1 MSDDFDGEPIHGLPQ
16 RPPAGERIL
25 WQGAPQW
32 RATALRTFHVRKVAA
47 YFAVL
52 FAWGVLDALIDG
64 ETGSAALL
72 GSLKVLPVGLL
83 VIGALAGLAAIVAR
97 TTVYTITTQRVV
109 MRFGIALPMAVNF
122 PFRLV
127 AGAAIKDWPDGSGNI
142 PLKLHRGARVG
153 YVVMWPHVR
162 PWHLAQ
168 PQPMLRGIAD
178 VRQVAATL
186 ARALVE
192 AEPALA
198 AQAAQAE
205 VRAGTGAPPG
215 AGRPGSGTGQATAA
229 A

>member
-1 MSDDFDGEPIHGLPQ
+1 MSDDFDGEPIPGLPQ
-16 RPPAGERIL
+16 RPPSGERIL

-32 RATALRTFHVRKVAA
+32 QATALRTFHVRKVAA

-52 FAWGVLDALIDG
+52 FAWGVLDALLDG
-64 ETGSAALL
+64 ETLATALL
-72 GSLKVLPVGLL
+72 GSAKVVP
-83 VIGALAGLAAIVAR
+83 IGALVIAALVGLSAIVAR

-127 AGAAIKDWPDGSGNI
+127 AGAAVKAWPDGSGNI
-142 PLKLHRGARVG
+142 PLQLHRGARVG

-178 VRQVAATL
+178 VGQVGATL

-198 AQAAQAE
+198 AQAAQA
-205 VRAGTGAPPG
+205 RAAGSGGAP
-215 AGRPGSGTGQATAA
+215 GRDAGQATAA